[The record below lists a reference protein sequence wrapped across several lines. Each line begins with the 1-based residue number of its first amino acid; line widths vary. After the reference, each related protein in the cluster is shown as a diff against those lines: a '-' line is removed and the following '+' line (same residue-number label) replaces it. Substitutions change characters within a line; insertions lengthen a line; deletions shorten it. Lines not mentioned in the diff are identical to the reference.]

1 MILTAGSTPR
11 LPKPV
16 YLPIKNQ
23 TLKLRT
29 VVLIIAAIIIAD
41 QALKIWIKTSY
52 PTGEVLRVMNMDWFR
67 LHFIENPGMAW
78 GWKFGNETGKM
89 VLTLF
94 RLAAVIFGTWYL
106 GRIVRHQYKT
116 GFIVCASLIY
126 AGALGNL
133 IDSMFYGMV
142 FDKGLHYDPSLQD
155 YISYSGV
162 ASFSS
167 DGYGSFLHGS
177 VVDMLYFPIF
187 DGRFPSW
194 VPVVGGDHFEFFSPI
209 FNIADASISVG
220 VITLLIFQKRFFKK
234 TAPADTGTT
243 IETRAEISDKMQVS

>member
-1 MILTAGSTPR
+1 MKSLR
-11 LPKPV
+11 LKH
-16 YLPIKNQ
+16 
-23 TLKLRT
+23 
-29 VVLIIAAIIIAD
+29 VVFIIATIIIVD
-41 QALKIWIKTSY
+41 QVLKIWIKTSY
-52 PTGEVLRVMNMDWFR
+52 EPGLVMKVMNMEWFR

-106 GRIVRHQYKT
+106 GQIVKKKYRR

-133 IDSMFYGMV
+133 IDSMFYGMI
-142 FDKGLHYDPSLQD
+142 FDKGLSASTNYEQ
-155 YISYSGV
+155 YTTGI

-167 DGYGSFLHGS
+167 HGYSSFLHGS
-177 VVDMLYFPIF
+177 VVDMLYFPMF
-187 DGRFPSW
+187 HGHFPSW
-194 VPVVGGDHFEFFSPI
+194 FPLIGGDSFEFFSPI

-220 VITLLIFQKRFFKK
+220 VITLLLFQKRFFKK
-234 TAPADTGTT
+234 HSPKEATSTV
-243 IETRAEISDKMQVS
+243 ETNTDISDKMQVL